1 MFVGRIKRNFWQ
13 QSYVGAIFTGGDPAG
28 PASSSTVGADL
39 RLATS
44 RFLGG
49 NRNLVFNAYAL
60 KSNNEGEGGDG
71 WSKGVAAQYPNDR
84 YDAQFIWRE
93 IPDSFDPA
101 LGFVQRSNVRMLR
114 AGASFN
120 PRPKKF
126 LGIQQMFHDVFYTR
140 FTRLD
145 NGQVETWNLYATI
158 ADWHFNS
165 GDSAHSIFD
174 INPNYERLFEPF
186 QISPGVVLPPGEY
199 RFTRLR
205 LFVTSATK
213 RRWQASVGST
223 FGNYW
228 SGTATQFQTGL
239 GYKFPPYFSITF
251 NTNQT
256 FAHLPQGNF
265 VARIISS
272 QVNYTPTPFL
282 SFSNLVQYDNR
293 SRNLGLQSRV
303 RWTLEPGNDLFFI
316 LGQGWIQDP
325 TGGAYDFLRQD
336 TKLATKLQYTFRF

>member
-1 MFVGRIKRNFWQ
+1 
-13 QSYVGAIFTGGDPAG
+13 
-28 PASSSTVGADL
+28 VGADL

-60 KSNNEGEGGDG
+60 KSNTEGEGGDG
-71 WSKGVAAQYPNDR
+71 WSKGIAAQYPNDR

-158 ADWHFNS
+158 AGRPFAEWHAGNYLPAARTS
-165 GDSAHSIFD
+165 RGSRNGQCIIWPLPSHLEIRYDSHT
-174 INPNYERLFEPF
+174 
-186 QISPGVVLPPGEY
+186 Q
-199 RFTRLR
+199 
-205 LFVTSATK
+205 
-213 RRWQASVGST
+213 RRW
-223 FGNYW
+223 
-228 SGTATQFQTGL
+228 
-239 GYKFPPYFSITF
+239 
-251 NTNQT
+251 
-256 FAHLPQGNF
+256 
-265 VARIISS
+265 
-272 QVNYTPTPFL
+272 
-282 SFSNLVQYDNR
+282 
-293 SRNLGLQSRV
+293 
-303 RWTLEPGNDLFFI
+303 
-316 LGQGWIQDP
+316 
-325 TGGAYDFLRQD
+325 
-336 TKLATKLQYTFRF
+336 